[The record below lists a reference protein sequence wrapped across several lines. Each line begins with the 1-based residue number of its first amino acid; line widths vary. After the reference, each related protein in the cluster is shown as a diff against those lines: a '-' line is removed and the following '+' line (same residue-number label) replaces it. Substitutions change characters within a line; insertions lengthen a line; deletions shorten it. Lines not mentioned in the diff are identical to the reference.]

1 MGTIIQD
8 YKIYRKAKEAEKSAK
23 TDLETQLR
31 DMVKPI
37 SLSDLNGY
45 MYQVKAFIIY
55 AESVYNGNNVKALTE
70 YLNEKGPLVRAPSC
84 FCRVSVAPYLKPNSI
99 IGAIIATEIIKEERD
114 KPIKENDI
122 IKCIHNRE
130 DGTIYENCCSKCP
143 KERFKALVE
152 YHSLHG
158 KYTDALNATMLAKQ
172 TLFTHFPFIKQKTS
186 H

>member
-1 MGTIIQD
+1 MMIAPSMSIVAPLPLLSRNAPRNGVSTIARIGNQ
-8 YKIYRKAKEAEKSAK
+8 RKRSAASV
-23 TDLETQLR
+23 LGMLR
-31 DMVKPI
+31 VTSRKFVAY
-37 SLSDLNGY
+37 LWNG
-45 MYQVKAFIIY
+45 
-55 AESVYNGNNVKALTE
+55 
-70 YLNEKGPLVRAPSC
+70 LVRAPSC